1 MAPFLQLIGYW
12 SWEEI
17 NPVFV
22 VKLTLDLISVSFLS
36 WFIYLKRHKRSD
48 LILTFFSF
56 NAVVF
61 LISYLL
67 NRVELSTGAAFGLF
81 AIFSMLRYRTEGIS
95 ARDMTY
101 LFLSIA
107 IGLIMAVSTGTFFEH
122 VVLAMFILGLTYALE
137 RGFFASQ
144 ISVITIVY
152 EKPELIHPDKRKEL
166 IEDLQHRTGLVI
178 NHVEIGD
185 IDYLKDSVVLK
196 VFHELR

>member
-1 MAPFLQLIGYW
+1 MTPFFQLIGNW

>member
-1 MAPFLQLIGYW
+1 MSHFLQLMGNW

-22 VKLTLDLISVSFLS
+22 VKLTLNLIAVGILS
-36 WFIYLKRHKRSD
+36 WLIYLKHHKRSD
-48 LILTFFSF
+48 LILTFFAF
-56 NAVVF
+56 NTIVF

-67 NRVELSTGAAFGLF
+67 NRVDLSTGAAFGLF

-122 VVLAMFILGLTYALE
+122 VVLAGFILLLTSVLE
-137 RGFFASQ
+137 RGFFATQ
-144 ISVITIVY
+144 TSVISIVY
-152 EKPELIHPDKRKEL
+152 EKPELIHPSKRKEL
-166 IEDLQHRTGLVI
+166 LDDLHARTGLTI
-178 NHVEIGD
+178 RHIEIGD
-185 IDYLKDSVVLK
+185 IDYLKDAVVIK
-196 VFHELR
+196 VYHELH

>member
-1 MAPFLQLIGYW
+1 MAPFLQLIGNW

-22 VKLTLDLISVSFLS
+22 VKLTLDLISVSVLS

-56 NAVVF
+56 NVVVF

-101 LFLSIA
+101 LFFSIA
-107 IGLIMAVSTGTFFEH
+107 LGLIMAVSTGTFFEH
-122 VVLAMFILGLTYALE
+122 VILAAFILGLTYALE
-137 RGFFASQ
+137 RGVFASQ

>member
-1 MAPFLQLIGYW
+1 MSHFLQLMGNW

-22 VKLTLDLISVSFLS
+22 VKLTLNLIAVGILS
-36 WFIYLKRHKRSD
+36 WLIYLKHHKRSD
-48 LILTFFSF
+48 LILTFFAF
-56 NAVVF
+56 NTIVF

-67 NRVELSTGAAFGLF
+67 NRVDLSTGAAFGLF

-122 VVLAMFILGLTYALE
+122 VVLAGFILLLTSVLE
-137 RGFFASQ
+137 RGFFATQ
-144 ISVITIVY
+144 TSVISIVY
-152 EKPELIHPDKRKEL
+152 EKPELIHPSKRKEL
-166 IEDLQHRTGLVI
+166 LDDLHARTGLTI
-178 NHVEIGD
+178 RHIEIGD
-185 IDYLKDSVVLK
+185 IDYLKDAVVIK
-196 VFHELR
+196 VYHELR

>member
-1 MAPFLQLIGYW
+1 
-12 SWEEI
+12 
-17 NPVFV
+17 V
-22 VKLTLDLISVSFLS
+22 
-36 WFIYLKRHKRSD
+36 
-48 LILTFFSF
+48 
-56 NAVVF
+56 VVF

-107 IGLIMAVSTGTFFEH
+107 LGLIMAVSTGTFFEH
-122 VVLAMFILGLTYALE
+122 VVLAAFILGLTFALE
-137 RGFFASQ
+137 RGVFASQ
-144 ISVITIVY
+144 VAVITVVY

-166 IEDLQHRTGLVI
+166 IEDLQNRTGLVVS
-178 NHVEIGD
+178 HVEIGD

>member
-22 VKLTLDLISVSFLS
+22 VKLTLDLISVSVLS

-56 NAVVF
+56 NVVVF

-107 IGLIMAVSTGTFFEH
+107 LGLIMAVSTGTFFEH
-122 VVLAMFILGLTYALE
+122 VVLAAFILGLTFALE
-137 RGFFASQ
+137 RGVFASQ
-144 ISVITIVY
+144 VAVITVVY

-166 IEDLQHRTGLVI
+166 IEDLQNRTGLVVS
-178 NHVEIGD
+178 HVEIGD

>member
-1 MAPFLQLIGYW
+1 MTIFFQLIGNW

>member
-1 MAPFLQLIGYW
+1 MAPFLQLIGNW

-22 VKLTLDLISVSFLS
+22 VKLTLDLISVSVLS

-56 NAVVF
+56 NVVVF